1 MKHTTIPPIT
11 SRIFNLLQEKK
22 ITQSELANMI
32 GTRQSTISGWK
43 QNNNEPEAE
52 LLEPIAK
59 ALNVSLNWLITGK
72 ELLVPSR
79 PEEQF
84 LLEIYYHSNN
94 DGKQRILEYAKF
106 ISEAYN
112 SNK

>member
-1 MKHTTIPPIT
+1 MKHTTVPPIT

-22 ITQSELANMI
+22 ITQSELAKMI
-32 GTRQSTISGWK
+32 GTRQSTISGWR

-59 ALNVSLNWLITGK
+59 SLNVSLNWLITGK
-72 ELLVPSR
+72 ELLIPAL
-79 PEEQF
+79 PEEQL
-84 LLEIYYHSNN
+84 LLEFYHHSNEN
-94 DGKQRILEYAKF
+94 GKQRILEYAKF
-106 ISEAYN
+106 ISETYN

>member
-1 MKHTTIPPIT
+1 MKHDTIPPIT
-11 SRIFNLLQEKK
+11 NRIFNLLQEKK
-22 ITQSELANMI
+22 MTQSELAKMI
-32 GTRQSTISGWK
+32 GIRQSTVSGWK

-59 ALNVSLNWLITGK
+59 VLNVSLHWLITGSDLLIPSLPK
-72 ELLVPSR
+72 EQL
-79 PEEQF
+79 
-84 LLEIYYHSNN
+84 LLEFYISSNE

-106 ISEAYN
+106 ISKVYN

>member
-1 MKHTTIPPIT
+1 MKHDTIPPIT
-11 SRIFNLLQEKK
+11 TRIFNLLQEKK
-22 ITQSELANMI
+22 ITQSELAKMI

-59 ALNVSLNWLITGK
+59 ALNVSLHWLITGK
-72 ELLVPSR
+72 ELLIPSL
-79 PEEQF
+79 PEEQL
-84 LLEIYYHSNN
+84 LLEIYYHSNK

-106 ISEAYN
+106 ISEAYTL
-112 SNK
+112 NK